1 MASFPTSAKS
11 FAARSNGQTIDAAH
25 VGDLQDEVNAIEDG
39 YLNGSARLNSS
50 GSTMVSLSVTGGST
64 FSSRVTFHALP
75 YVMPSSGGSTGEV
88 LTIVSTSGSTM
99 GVEWRASGAGAPEAV
114 RVSLDDALVIAQDS
128 TAAISWTQQT
138 FVTNS
143 SMHSTTTNS
152 SRLTPQSTGVY
163 LCSAQFLSLGG
174 ASTRVEAWIK
184 DSSGGFVAFAEV
196 RAAAAAEHAFALSGL
211 KRFDVVGGFVTAA
224 FDPRSST
231 DSISS
236 GAQAYFSIAKL

>member
-99 GVEWRASGAGAPEAV
+99 GLEWRASVAAVPDAALLKTDTEAIAIAGG
-114 RVSLDDALVIAQDS
+114 S
-128 TAAISWTQQT
+128 TAPILWTKED
-138 FVTNS
+138 FLTNS
-143 SMHSTTTNS
+143 SMHSTGTNPA
-152 SRLTPQSTGVY
+152 RVIPQSTGIY
-163 LCSAQFLSLGG
+163 SFAFQFGG
-174 ASTRVEAWIK
+174 ESNNAGAFQLLIE
-184 DSSGGFVAFAEV
+184 DSSGGRIAYTDFRSASTTPRGGTV
-196 RAAAAAEHAFALSGL
+196 SGL
-211 KRFDVVGGFVTAA
+211 KRFDVLGGYAVAVVV
-224 FDPRSST
+224 PVST
-231 DSISS
+231 NQFLSTVSF
-236 GAQAYFSIAKL
+236 FSVVKL